1 MPLHTGMECYTLRL
15 DHFDGAVDLLRRL
28 LADAGSYLVVRE
40 DPEDNPH
47 YHVVF
52 RSAKRIATLRE
63 QVRRGIPADGN
74 GAYSLKKC
82 GPDVERLEQYCCK
95 GPSAE
100 HLPELVLK
108 QGIEYSHER
117 IKELHEKYWVENNQ
131 IQANRLKRKK
141 MRNLTMVELVEEE
154 AKHKGIR
161 ATSATAREDI
171 AEIYIRK
178 QMEAR
183 KPINLYHCKGVVNT
197 VHCLLCSDDSAIKDL
212 AMRAALL

>member
-1 MPLHTGMECYTLRL
+1 MECYTLRL
-15 DHFDGAVDLLRRL
+15 DHFDGAVDLLRRV
-28 LADAGSYLVVRE
+28 LAGCGSYLVVRE
-40 DPEDNPH
+40 EPDNNPH

-63 QVRRGIPADGN
+63 AVRRGVPEQGN

-82 GPDVERLEQYCCK
+82 GPDVERLEQYVCK
-95 GPSAE
+95 GLDAE
-100 HLPELVLK
+100 SLPELVMQ
-108 QGIEYSHER
+108 QGIEYTAER
-117 IKELHEKYWVENNQ
+117 IKELHDKYWVENRQ
-131 IQANRLKRKK
+131 IQENRLKRK
-141 MRNLTMVELVEEE
+141 RLRGLTMVEIVEEE

-183 KPINLYHCKGVVNT
+183 KPINLYNCKGIVNT
-197 VHCLLCSDDSAIKDL
+197 VHCLLAGDDSVIKDL
-212 AMRAALL
+212 AQRAAYL